1 MRMRRLFYSAAL
13 ALVFFGV
20 AGGAVAC
27 APAGTGGTGEP
38 SAHMCESACTVCGGC
53 LNAACADPA
62 CADKCKGHVY
72 TFTSTKEELFAAN
85 EYQAAFVTAAGGT
98 AGAFQSN
105 SLTLHSG
112 GTYTLVKA
120 IECADVS
127 SPMAISVEYTFSGNF
142 EKEGETVTLSYPSSG
157 KRESDWGM
165 MSAAVPSVE
174 RGTVTS
180 EENASILRQFPSA
193 YFLTT
198 AAGGISQTVTV
209 DEAGGSVLWQA
220 VDPAYWGNSPAYDPE
235 NVTSIGDTALK
246 GKTIGYLGSSVT
258 YGASAGGVSF
268 VEYIAKHLQTSY
280 VKEAVSGT
288 TLVDNGENSYI
299 SRLEA
304 MDTAQSLDLFVCQLS
319 TNDANTDS
327 PLGQIAA
334 DGEEPFDTSTVAGAI
349 EHIIVYIRDTF
360 NCPIVFYTNAYYEN
374 SRYAAMVDL
383 LKTAQ
388 EKYGIGVIDLYTDGS
403 FNELSE
409 TRRQV
414 YMADDVHPTKAGYL
428 LWWTPVMET
437 YLTEYYENIRQQ

>member
-27 APAGTGGTGEP
+27 APADTGGTGEP
-38 SAHMCESACTVCGGC
+38 SAHMCESVCTVCGGC
-53 LNAACADPA
+53 LNAACTDPA
-62 CADKCKGHVY
+62 CADKCEGHVY

-85 EYQAAFVTAAGGT
+85 EYQAAFVTATGGT

-120 IECADVS
+120 IECVDVS
-127 SPMAISVEYTFSGNF
+127 SPMAISVEYTFYGNF

-193 YFLTT
+193 YFLMT

-304 MDTAQSLDLFVCQLS
+304 MDTAQPLDLFVCQLS

-360 NCPIVFYTNAYYEN
+360 NCPIVFYTNAYYGN